1 MLYSQ
6 LPFPKELLNAKQKQQ
21 GKQVKPKSQHKG
33 YDRMNMLKLLRLK
46 MHIKKAKGKEKAI
59 GNDTSTSPTKLAS
72 VYHQK

>member
-6 LPFPKELLNAKQKQQ
+6 LPFPKELLNANQKQQ

-46 MHIKKAKGKEKAI
+46 MHIKEGKRKGKQ
-59 GNDTSTSPTKLAS
+59 LAMIQAL
-72 VYHQK
+72 HPLN

>member
-6 LPFPKELLNAKQKQQ
+6 LPFPKEILNAKQKQQ

-46 MHIKKAKGKEKAI
+46 MHINEGKRKGK
-59 GNDTSTSPTKLAS
+59 GNW
-72 VYHQK
+72 Q